1 MFHFKNSIMSKRTT
15 SFLVLAAALLLSLPS
30 GAQNSKAPKKKAG
43 TELAGQKR
51 IKASELNAVRTKTLA
66 AQQTVADEKKP
77 SLEEEQYLI
86 DKAAKEASASEVIP
100 QVNWAS
106 LECPQFVPKNGLFK
120 SDNLPKGTHR
130 FSNAPKNFKVR
141 AAVPKKG
148 ANKVQGDPN
157 AIITE
162 IPATAEVKYY
172 AISGSYHKATTSG
185 NTTTYSVAE
194 QSGNTAIAFD
204 GDDVY
209 IKNPI
214 TGYSSGTWVKGTKA
228 GNTITVPLGQFLS
241 YFASDGYGLYITLA
255 NVTSSFSGTNLTDET
270 EVTYTIDGN
279 TISLNGTNE
288 TKTLTVAWSDDDT
301 VYKYGAP
308 GGNYNTVYTLDEDYT
323 PPTAQTELVELP
335 SGVTPEDWYA
345 EGTNQYPSGSST
357 PTAAKVA
364 FDGNDVYVSGIFTS
378 LPNAWI
384 KGTLEGNKVTF
395 VTGQLLGQ
403 LTDGSSGTTYDI
415 YAVGTD
421 GSAILNNFTMT
432 YDATEKKLTLD
443 EGSEILANISVEKL
457 GYFQWIKT
465 LVISA
470 EAPAPAQ
477 IDALPYSN
485 DFSTSDLKKH
495 FTTIDANGDGN
506 TWTWANEEY
515 YINYADANNDWL
527 VSPAIKLVA
536 GKKYHFAFDSKTRS
550 SNYPETFEVKAAKE
564 ATAEA
569 LAAGTTVIAQQQVTS
584 ATYSTIE
591 TEEFTVSETGYY
603 YIGIHNTSLDQWT
616 QYVDNFL
623 IEAAPITAPYT
634 GDFSQEGTIDDYGV
648 IDANNDGKTWTW
660 SASYGA
666 YYPYSSTNQA
676 DDYLILPI
684 KLEAGKNYNVTVT
697 AASSTSWA
705 EKFEVKAGKTAT
717 VEGLSTTIIPETTVQ
732 TSTDTEYEGTFTPDE
747 AGTYYVAIHATSDA
761 DMFNLK
767 IKKLVIE
774 AGAEGNAPAA
784 VDALTVTPLSDDLG
798 ATIAFNAP
806 TKSIDGADL
815 AEGDITKIEILRDG
829 NVIHTIENPA
839 PGSAHTYMDIASD
852 LTIGTHKYQVISYG
866 ASGIGG
872 KSEEISVFLSA
883 VLDVPYT
890 FDLTANSTFSTFSVI
905 DNNAD
910 SKTWTWSASNGT
922 YYGYDSSNNADD
934 YLISAPF
941 NLVVGKSYKITVSAK
956 GSANWPEKMEVKV
969 GQEATAAG
977 LNQTVI
983 PETVVGTGNFDDYEG
998 EFTVSANGIYY
1009 IAIHAISDADK
1020 LNLCVSKLSIE
1031 AGAEP
1036 TAPAATE
1043 LTATPGAE
1051 GALNVDL
1058 SFTAP
1063 ANAVDGSALSGTE
1076 DVKIYRDDVLV
1087 NTLTGV
1093 APGSAQTWTDTDVE
1107 DGKTYV
1113 YYVVAANESGD
1124 GQKSNKV
1131 SVFVGQDVPA
1141 VVTGFEKTADTPTSL
1156 TFAWDEVTGANGG
1169 YVNPANA
1176 EYGIYK
1182 LAIESSIFGNY
1193 LVEDG
1198 ILGTVTGETTGT
1210 FDYPVDEGEQDIQY
1224 FGASVK
1230 VGTNETDPT
1239 YAYTYAIVGA
1249 PYELPIEE
1257 GFTGSTLHY
1266 VWDSSDNA
1274 RLGVTDDTSDGD
1286 DAALA
1291 LQAYGEAGEVT
1302 FFTGKVNLNPA
1313 ANPTIIFDA
1322 KKGTSSVSALTIF
1335 VLSPDGTST
1344 DVETVTLT
1352 DEYQSFKV
1360 SIPSSAK
1367 NGRYNQVGFKANFPA
1382 VQETVIID
1390 NIKIC
1395 DLYQYNLS
1403 VDLTAPKTVQAG
1415 NKVTVNATVKNIGE
1429 EIIESYNLTVKA
1441 GDKELFNQDIEEP
1454 LAMFES
1460 KKFDIDYETTIFDE
1474 AGDVTITATVTP
1486 EVDLDETDNT
1496 SEAIITIKQSSAA
1509 GPENVTAEVEEDGKT
1524 VDVAWSAPS
1533 TSTEEATDD
1542 VESYDDFDDGGLFDP
1557 TAGENGG
1564 EVSQTGNIGDWTV
1577 YDGNN
1582 GYWGYGFNG
1591 LESSL
1596 GQPGSW
1602 QVFNPSQLTASS
1614 GTLDQQYPAHS
1625 GNKYF
1630 ISTCVAEPQGA
1641 IAATDNWLISPELPG
1656 VAQTISFYV
1665 RELVDSYGAESYE
1678 VLASSTDKEI
1688 ASFSLVEAKTT
1699 SAVDWE
1705 EVSVDLPAGTKYF
1718 AIRHTSTD
1726 VWALLLDDI
1735 TFTTGGGEIDHYNI
1749 YVDGEL
1755 VDQTDGTTFNVEI
1768 DESGEHTVSV
1778 SAVYTNGQ
1786 ESAPVSAQPVT
1797 TTAID
1802 KVTVDGKPVDI
1813 YSIDGKLVRK
1823 QATSLEGL
1831 RGLYIINDKKVII
1844 K

>member
-1 MFHFKNSIMSKRTT
+1 MSKRTT

-86 DKAAKEASASEVIP
+86 DKAAKEAAASEVIP

-106 LECPQFVPKNGLFK
+106 LERPQFVPKNGLFK
-120 SDNLPKGTHR
+120 NVPVKNCIGNLSKEQTK
-130 FSNAPKNFKVR
+130 KNDAAQAELFKQF
-141 AAVPKKG
+141 
-148 ANKVQGDPN
+148 N
-157 AIITE
+157 
-162 IPATAEVKYY
+162 PATASANKAPRKAETVDEHGIITAPAEGETKYY
-172 AISGSYHKATTSG
+172 ARTGTAFYYSGGSAYT
-185 NTTTYSVAE
+185 AE
-194 QSGNTAIAFD
+194 QSGHVTIVETSD
-204 GDDVY
+204 GTVY
-209 IKNPI
+209 IKDPV
-214 TGYSSGTWVKGTKA
+214 TRYTQGTWVKGTKE
-228 GNTITVPLGQFLS
+228 GNTITVAGAQPLGYSDSYDATLS
-241 YFASDGYGLYITLA
+241 LNWGTKNESGYTRGTGDIT
-255 NVTSSFSGTNLTDET
+255 F
-270 EVTYTIDGN
+270 TIDGN
-279 TISLNGTNE
+279 TI
-288 TKTLTVAWSDDDT
+288 TLQSSSADNIIGIFWDDDNSWQGYGDYGT
-301 VYKYGAP
+301 VW
-308 GGNYNTVYTLDEDYT
+308 TLDDSYV
-323 PPTAQTELVELP
+323 PPSTDLVELP
-335 SGVTPEDWYA
+335 AGATVETWYREQTDQNGATVSGTDV
-345 EGTNQYPSGSST
+345 N
-357 PTAAKVA
+357 VA
-364 FDGNDVYVSGIFTS
+364 FVDNDVYISGIFS
-378 LPNAWI
+378 DFPDSWI
-384 KGTLEGNKVTF
+384 KGTI
-395 VTGQLLGQ
+395 
-403 LTDGSSGTTYDI
+403 SGTTVTFESEQFIGNYGTTPI
-415 YAVGTD
+415 WAYGTD
-421 GSAILNNFTMT
+421 GESLVDAFTMT
-432 YDATEKKLTLD
+432 YDATAKTLTSTNQLLGNAAEDRIYYLQWISALTL
-443 EGSEILANISVEKL
+443 
-457 GYFQWIKT
+457 Y
-465 LVISA
+465 A
-470 EAPAPAQ
+470 EAPAPTQ
-477 IDALPYSN
+477 IDELPYSN
-485 DFSTSDLKKH
+485 DFSDASLQKH
-495 FTTIDANGDGN
+495 FTV
-506 TWTWANEEY
+506 
-515 YINYADANNDWL
+515 INANNDGVTWGASNGEFVISYAAPNDDWL

-536 GKKYHFAFDSKTRS
+536 GKKYHFAIDSKVEST
-550 SNYPETFEVKAAKE
+550 NYPETFEVKAAKE
-564 ATAEA
+564 ATADA
-569 LAAGTTVIAQQQVTS
+569 LSAGTVVLAEQTINNKTD
-584 ATYSTIE
+584 YSTYE
-591 TEEFTVSETGYY
+591 TEGFSVTETGYY
-603 YIGIHNTSLDQWT
+603 YIGIHNTSNDMFK

-660 SASYGA
+660 SASNGA
-666 YYPYSSTNQA
+666 YYPYSSTNKA

-717 VEGLSTTIIPETTVQ
+717 VEGLSTTIIPETTIQ

-774 AGAEGNAPAA
+774 VGAEGNAPAA
-784 VDALTVTPLSDDLG
+784 VDALTVTPLDDVLG

-839 PGSAHTYMDIASD
+839 PGTAHTYMDIASD

-890 FDLTANSTFSTFSVI
+890 FNLTTNETFSTFSVI

-1141 VVTGFEKTADTPTSL
+1141 AVTGFEKTADTATSL

-1182 LAIESSIFGNY
+1182 LAIESSYFGDY

-1198 ILGTVTGETTGT
+1198 ILGTVTGQTTGT
-1210 FDYPVDEGEQDIQY
+1210 FDYPVDEGDQKFQY

-1239 YAYTYAIVGA
+1239 YAYTAAVVGA
-1249 PYELPIEE
+1249 PYQLPVAESFKGQSIDHFWEISGE
-1257 GFTGSTLHY
+1257 YAVAVFNS
-1266 VWDSSDNA
+1266 DESSDN
-1274 RLGVTDDTSDGD
+1274 D
-1286 DAALA
+1286 DASITLA
-1291 LQAYGEAGEVT
+1291 TLEEAGET
-1302 FFTGKVNLNPA
+1302 SLLSGKLNLNAA
-1313 ANPTIIFDA
+1313 ANPTLIFDA
-1322 KKGTSSVSALTIF
+1322 KGEGITSIDIYGCTDNEEWTKLETVALTEEFSSSKISLESIKGSRYSRIRF
-1335 VLSPDGTST
+1335 TAQTATPSERVPNYDLGVYEYTWT
-1344 DVETVTLT
+1344 D
-1352 DEYQSFKV
+1352 
-1360 SIPSSAK
+1360 
-1367 NGRYNQVGFKANFPA
+1367 R
-1382 VQETVIID
+1382 VIID
-1390 NIKIC
+1390 NITIS

-1415 NKVTVNATVKNIGE
+1415 NKVTVTATVKNLGE

-1441 GDKELFNQDIEEP
+1441 GEKELFNEDVEEP

-1496 SEAIITIKQSSAA
+1496 SDAIITVTQSAA
-1509 GPENVTAEVEEDGKT
+1509 APPTNVNATEDENGDITLTWD
-1524 VDVAWSAPS
+1524 AP
-1533 TSTEEATDD
+1533 TGSTEEFTEDFETDLGDFVSIDSDGDGFGWDVHINTGTGNHTTHGGDGSAYSASYDNDSKIALTPDNWLVVPAILNGTFKFWAVGQDPSYAAEHFAVFASTESGTDLSTFTQISDEFVATGEYQEYTADLSSYGGQAGWVAIRHFNVSDMFVLVIDD
-1542 VESYDDFDDGGLFDP
+1542 VTYLVE
-1557 TAGENGG
+1557 GG
-1564 EVSQTGNIGDWTV
+1564 EV
-1577 YDGNN
+1577 
-1582 GYWGYGFNG
+1582 
-1591 LESSL
+1591 
-1596 GQPGSW
+1596 
-1602 QVFNPSQLTASS
+1602 
-1614 GTLDQQYPAHS
+1614 
-1625 GNKYF
+1625 
-1630 ISTCVAEPQGA
+1630 VA
-1641 IAATDNWLISPELPG
+1641 
-1656 VAQTISFYV
+1656 
-1665 RELVDSYGAESYE
+1665 
-1678 VLASSTDKEI
+1678 
-1688 ASFSLVEAKTT
+1688 
-1699 SAVDWE
+1699 
-1705 EVSVDLPAGTKYF
+1705 
-1718 AIRHTSTD
+1718 
-1726 VWALLLDDI
+1726 
-1735 TFTTGGGEIDHYNI
+1735 YNI

-1755 VDQTDGTTFNVEI
+1755 ETSVDANGNPN
-1768 DESGEHTVSV
+1768 SSPMKKAASSLSV
-1778 SAVYTNGQ
+1778 VLEGIAKTLTNGAHEFAVTAVYASGAESKPEVFVLTTTTNGI
-1786 ESAPVSAQPVT
+1786 E
-1797 TTAID
+1797 AI
-1802 KVTVDGKPVDI
+1802 TVDGKPVDI

>member
-1 MFHFKNSIMSKRTT
+1 MSKRTT

-30 GAQNSKAPKKKAG
+30 GAQNSKALKKKAG

-106 LECPQFVPKNGLFK
+106 LECPQFVPKNGLFQN
-120 SDNLPKGTHR
+120 DNLPKGTHR

-660 SASYGA
+660 SASNGA
-666 YYPYSSTNQA
+666 YYPYSSTNKA

-717 VEGLSTTIIPETTVQ
+717 VEGLSTTIIPETTIQ

-784 VDALTVTPLSDDLG
+784 VDALTVTPLSDVLG

-852 LTIGTHKYQVISYG
+852 LTIGTHKYQVITYG

-890 FDLTANSTFSTFSVI
+890 FNLTTNETFSTFSVI
-905 DNNAD
+905 DNNGD
-910 SKTWTWSASNGT
+910 NSTWKWNSSNGT
-922 YYGYDSSNNADD
+922 YYGYNSSNAADD

-941 NLVVGKSYKITVSAK
+941 NLVAGKSYKITVNAK
-956 GSANWPEKMEVKV
+956 GSASWPEKMEVKV

-1093 APGSAQTWTDTDVE
+1093 APGSAQTWTDTNVE

-1266 VWDSSDNA
+1266 VWDTSDNA

-1367 NGRYNQVGFKANFPA
+1367 NGRYNQIGFKAEFPA
-1382 VQETVIID
+1382 TGETVIID
-1390 NIKIC
+1390 NIKIG
-1395 DLYQYNLS
+1395 DLYEYNLA
-1403 VDLTAPKTVQAG
+1403 VDISAPKTVQAG
-1415 NKVTVNATVKNIGE
+1415 NKVTVTAKVENIGE
-1429 EIIESYNLTVKA
+1429 ETIDSYNITIKA
-1441 GDKELFNQDIEEP
+1441 GEKELLNEDVNEP

-1460 KKFDIDYETTIFDE
+1460 KKFDADFETTIFDE

-1768 DESGEHTVSV
+1768 DESGEHTISV

>member
-30 GAQNSKAPKKKAG
+30 GAQNSKALKKKAG

-106 LECPQFVPKNGLFK
+106 LERPQFVPKNGLFK
-120 SDNLPKGTHR
+120 SDDMPKGLSRAITIGKNTKV
-130 FSNAPKNFKVR
+130 NASATQNGPRKI
-141 AAVPKKG
+141 
-148 ANKVQGDPN
+148 QGDPSN
-157 AIITE
+157 IISE

-172 AISGSYHKATTSG
+172 DVSGSYHSVDG
-185 NTTTYSVAE
+185 NTGVYTLAE
-194 QSGNTAIAFD
+194 QSGITAIAFD

-214 TGYSSGTWVKGTKA
+214 AGYDANSWIKGTKS
-228 GNTITVPLGQFLS
+228 GNTITVPLGQFLYYNTS
-241 YFASDGYGLYITLA
+241 EGYGLYITLA
-255 NVTSSFSGTNLTDET
+255 DVTTSESYGFAGTNLTTET

-279 TISLNGTNE
+279 TISLNGTSAS
-288 TKTLTVAWSDDDT
+288 KTLTVAWSDDDT
-301 VYKYGAP
+301 VYLFGAP
-308 GGNYNTVYTLDEDYT
+308 GGNYNTVYTLNESYI
-323 PPTAQTELVELP
+323 PPSTDLVELP
-335 SGVTPEDWYA
+335 AGATVQDWYA
-345 EGTNQYPSGSST
+345 EGAGSKAV

-364 FDGNDVYVSGIFTS
+364 FVDNDVYISGIFS
-378 LPNAWI
+378 DFPDSWI
-384 KGTLEGNKVTF
+384 KGTLSGNTVTF
-395 VTGQLLGQ
+395 ESGQYLGKYTQ
-403 LTDGSSGTTYDI
+403 YDIWALASPDGSIVNDTFTFTYDSE
-415 YAVGTD
+415 AQT
-421 GSAILNNFTMT
+421 
-432 YDATEKKLTLD
+432 LTLD
-443 EGSEILANISVEKL
+443 EGQYLFANAKFDEIYYLAYIESL
-457 GYFQWIKT
+457 T
-465 LVISA
+465 LYA
-470 EAPAPAQ
+470 EEPAPAQ
-477 IDALPYSN
+477 IDVLPYSN
-485 DFSTSDLKKH
+485 DFSDASLQRH
-495 FTTIDANGDGN
+495 FTVINANNDGV
-506 TWTWANEEY
+506 TWTASNGEFV
-515 YINYADANNDWL
+515 ISYAAPNDDWL

-536 GKKYHFAFDSKTRS
+536 GKKYHFAIDSKVQSTT
-550 SNYPETFEVKAAKE
+550 YPETFEVKAAKE
-564 ATAEA
+564 ATADA
-569 LAAGTTVIAQQQVTS
+569 LSAGTVVLAEQTINNKTD
-584 ATYSTIE
+584 YSTYE
-591 TEEFTVSETGYY
+591 TEGFSVTETGYY
-603 YIGIHNTSLDQWT
+603 YIGIHNTSNDMFK

-660 SASYGA
+660 SASNGA
-666 YYPYSSTNQA
+666 YYPYSSTNKA

-761 DMFNLK
+761 DMFYLK

-774 AGAEGNAPAA
+774 VGAEGNAPAA
-784 VDALTVTPLSDDLG
+784 VDALTVTPLDDVLG

-815 AEGDITKIEILRDG
+815 ADGDITKIEILRDG

-852 LTIGTHKYQVISYG
+852 LTIGTHKYQVITYG

-872 KSEEISVFLSA
+872 KSEEISVFLSGI
-883 VLDVPYT
+883 LEVPYT
-890 FDLTANSTFSTFSVI
+890 ADFSNAGTFDTFQVI
-905 DNNAD
+905 DNNSD
-910 SKTWTWSASNGT
+910 TKTWTWSAQYFANYSYSQANA
-922 YYGYDSSNNADD
+922 ADD
-934 YLISAPF
+934 YLVTSRIHLEA
-941 NLVVGKSYKITVSAK
+941 GKSYKATVNAAVYSE
-956 GSANWPEKMEVKV
+956 SYPEKFEVVV
-969 GQEATAAG
+969 GKEATAAG

-983 PETVVGTGNFDDYEG
+983 AETTVTSKEYNDFEG
-998 EFTVSANGIYY
+998 DFSVAEDGVYY
-1009 IAIHAISDADK
+1009 VAIHATSDANMWRLQVK
-1020 LNLCVSKLSIE
+1020 KFSIE
-1031 AGAEP
+1031 KGAEP

-1291 LQAYGEAGEVT
+1291 LQATGEAGEVT

-1352 DEYQSFKV
+1352 DEYQTFKV

-1367 NGRYNQVGFKANFPA
+1367 NGRYNQIGFKAEFPA
-1382 VQETVIID
+1382 TGETVIID
-1390 NIKIC
+1390 NIKIG
-1395 DLYQYNLS
+1395 DLYEYNLA
-1403 VDLTAPKTVQAG
+1403 VDISAPKTVQAG
-1415 NKVTVNATVKNIGE
+1415 NKVTVTAKVENIGE

-1557 TAGENGG
+1557 TAGDNGG

-1596 GQPGSW
+1596 RQPGSW

-1630 ISTCVAEPQGA
+1630 ISTCVAEPEGA

-1656 VAQTISFYV
+1656 IAQTISFYV

-1768 DESGEHTVSV
+1768 DESGEHTISV

-1786 ESAPVSAQPVT
+1786 ESAPVSADPVT

>member
-1 MFHFKNSIMSKRTT
+1 M
-15 SFLVLAAALLLSLPS
+15 
-30 GAQNSKAPKKKAG
+30 
-43 TELAGQKR
+43 
-51 IKASELNAVRTKTLA
+51 
-66 AQQTVADEKKP
+66 
-77 SLEEEQYLI
+77 
-86 DKAAKEASASEVIP
+86 
-100 QVNWAS
+100 
-106 LECPQFVPKNGLFK
+106 
-120 SDNLPKGTHR
+120 
-130 FSNAPKNFKVR
+130 
-141 AAVPKKG
+141 
-148 ANKVQGDPN
+148 
-157 AIITE
+157 
-162 IPATAEVKYY
+162 
-172 AISGSYHKATTSG
+172 
-185 NTTTYSVAE
+185 
-194 QSGNTAIAFD
+194 
-204 GDDVY
+204 
-209 IKNPI
+209 
-214 TGYSSGTWVKGTKA
+214 
-228 GNTITVPLGQFLS
+228 
-241 YFASDGYGLYITLA
+241 
-255 NVTSSFSGTNLTDET
+255 
-270 EVTYTIDGN
+270 
-279 TISLNGTNE
+279 
-288 TKTLTVAWSDDDT
+288 
-301 VYKYGAP
+301 
-308 GGNYNTVYTLDEDYT
+308 
-323 PPTAQTELVELP
+323 
-335 SGVTPEDWYA
+335 
-345 EGTNQYPSGSST
+345 
-357 PTAAKVA
+357 
-364 FDGNDVYVSGIFTS
+364 
-378 LPNAWI
+378 
-384 KGTLEGNKVTF
+384 
-395 VTGQLLGQ
+395 
-403 LTDGSSGTTYDI
+403 
-415 YAVGTD
+415 
-421 GSAILNNFTMT
+421 
-432 YDATEKKLTLD
+432 
-443 EGSEILANISVEKL
+443 
-457 GYFQWIKT
+457 
-465 LVISA
+465 
-470 EAPAPAQ
+470 
-477 IDALPYSN
+477 
-485 DFSTSDLKKH
+485 
-495 FTTIDANGDGN
+495 
-506 TWTWANEEY
+506 
-515 YINYADANNDWL
+515 
-527 VSPAIKLVA
+527 
-536 GKKYHFAFDSKTRS
+536 
-550 SNYPETFEVKAAKE
+550 
-564 ATAEA
+564 
-569 LAAGTTVIAQQQVTS
+569 
-584 ATYSTIE
+584 
-591 TEEFTVSETGYY
+591 
-603 YIGIHNTSLDQWT
+603 
-616 QYVDNFL
+616 
-623 IEAAPITAPYT
+623 
-634 GDFSQEGTIDDYGV
+634 
-648 IDANNDGKTWTW
+648 
-660 SASYGA
+660 
-666 YYPYSSTNQA
+666 
-676 DDYLILPI
+676 
-684 KLEAGKNYNVTVT
+684 
-697 AASSTSWA
+697 
-705 EKFEVKAGKTAT
+705 
-717 VEGLSTTIIPETTVQ
+717 
-732 TSTDTEYEGTFTPDE
+732 
-747 AGTYYVAIHATSDA
+747 
-761 DMFNLK
+761 
-767 IKKLVIE
+767 
-774 AGAEGNAPAA
+774 
-784 VDALTVTPLSDDLG
+784 
-798 ATIAFNAP
+798 
-806 TKSIDGADL
+806 
-815 AEGDITKIEILRDG
+815 
-829 NVIHTIENPA
+829 
-839 PGSAHTYMDIASD
+839 
-852 LTIGTHKYQVISYG
+852 
-866 ASGIGG
+866 
-872 KSEEISVFLSA
+872 
-883 VLDVPYT
+883 
-890 FDLTANSTFSTFSVI
+890 
-905 DNNAD
+905 
-910 SKTWTWSASNGT
+910 
-922 YYGYDSSNNADD
+922 
-934 YLISAPF
+934 
-941 NLVVGKSYKITVSAK
+941 
-956 GSANWPEKMEVKV
+956 KV

-1076 DVKIYRDDVLV
+1076 DVKIYRDDALV

-1093 APGSAQTWTDTDVE
+1093 APGSAQTWTDTNVE

-1131 SVFVGQDVPA
+1131 SVFVGQDTPA

-1230 VGTNETDPT
+1230 IGENETDPT
-1239 YAYTYAIVGA
+1239 YAYTYALVGA

-1291 LQAYGEAGEVT
+1291 LQATGEAGEVT

-1474 AGDVTITATVTP
+1474 AGDVTITAKVTP

-1557 TAGENGG
+1557 TAGDNGG

-1630 ISTCVAEPQGA
+1630 ISTCVAEPEGA

-1656 VAQTISFYV
+1656 IAQTISFYV

-1786 ESAPVSAQPVT
+1786 ESAPVSADPVT

>member
-1 MFHFKNSIMSKRTT
+1 MSKRTT

-30 GAQNSKAPKKKAG
+30 GAQNSKALKKKAG

-86 DKAAKEASASEVIP
+86 DKAAKEAAASEVIP

-106 LECPQFVPKNGLFK
+106 LERPQFVPKNGLFQN
-120 SDNLPKGTHR
+120 DNLPKGTHR

-684 KLEAGKNYNVTVT
+684 KLEAGKSYNVTVT
-697 AASSTSWA
+697 AASSNTYP

-717 VEGLSTTIIPETTVQ
+717 AEGLSSTIIPETTIK
-732 TSTDTEYEGTFTPDE
+732 TSADTEYEGTFTPDE

-761 DMFNLK
+761 DQFNLK

-774 AGAEGNAPAA
+774 VGAEGNAPAA
-784 VDALTVTPLSDDLG
+784 VDDLTVTPLSDDLG

-839 PGSAHTYMDIASD
+839 PSSAHTYMDIASD

-872 KSEEISVFLSA
+872 KSEEISVFLST

-890 FDLTANSTFSTFSVI
+890 FNLTTNETFSTFSVI
-905 DNNAD
+905 DNNGD
-910 SKTWTWSASNGT
+910 NSTWKWNSSNGT
-922 YYGYDSSNNADD
+922 YYGYNSSNAADD

-941 NLVVGKSYKITVSAK
+941 NLVAGKNYKITVNAK
-956 GSANWPEKMEVKV
+956 GSASWPEKMEVKV

-1063 ANAVDGSALSGTE
+1063 ANAIDGSALSGTE

-1093 APGSAQTWTDTDVE
+1093 APGSAQTWTDTNVE

-1249 PYELPIEE
+1249 PYELPIAE

-1591 LESSL
+1591 LESTL

-1656 VAQTISFYV
+1656 IAQTISFYV

-1786 ESAPVSAQPVT
+1786 ESAPVSADPVT

>member
-1 MFHFKNSIMSKRTT
+1 MSKRTT

-86 DKAAKEASASEVIP
+86 DKAAKEAAASEVIP

-106 LECPQFVPKNGLFK
+106 LERPQFVPKNGLFK
-120 SDNLPKGTHR
+120 NVPVKNCIGNLSKEQTK
-130 FSNAPKNFKVR
+130 KNDAAQAELFKQF
-141 AAVPKKG
+141 
-148 ANKVQGDPN
+148 N
-157 AIITE
+157 
-162 IPATAEVKYY
+162 PATASANKAPRKAETVDEHGIITAPAEGETKYY
-172 AISGSYHKATTSG
+172 ARTGTAFYYSGGSAYT
-185 NTTTYSVAE
+185 AE
-194 QSGNTAIAFD
+194 QSGHVTIVETSD
-204 GDDVY
+204 GTVY
-209 IKNPI
+209 IKDPV
-214 TGYSSGTWVKGTKA
+214 TRYTQGTWVKGTKE
-228 GNTITVPLGQFLS
+228 GNTITVAGAQPLGYSDSYDATLS
-241 YFASDGYGLYITLA
+241 LNWGTKNESGYTRGTGDIT
-255 NVTSSFSGTNLTDET
+255 F
-270 EVTYTIDGN
+270 TIDGN
-279 TISLNGTNE
+279 TI
-288 TKTLTVAWSDDDT
+288 TLQSSSADNIIGIFWDDDNSWQGYGDYGT
-301 VYKYGAP
+301 VW
-308 GGNYNTVYTLDEDYT
+308 TLDDSYV
-323 PPTAQTELVELP
+323 PPSTDLVELP
-335 SGVTPEDWYA
+335 AGATVETWYREQTDQNGATVSGTDV
-345 EGTNQYPSGSST
+345 N
-357 PTAAKVA
+357 VA
-364 FDGNDVYVSGIFTS
+364 FVDNDVYISGIFS
-378 LPNAWI
+378 DFPDSWI
-384 KGTLEGNKVTF
+384 KGTI
-395 VTGQLLGQ
+395 
-403 LTDGSSGTTYDI
+403 SGTTVTFESEQFIGNYGTTPI
-415 YAVGTD
+415 WAYGTD
-421 GSAILNNFTMT
+421 GESLVDAFTMT
-432 YDATEKKLTLD
+432 YDATAKTLTSTNQLLGNAAEDRIYYLQWISALTL
-443 EGSEILANISVEKL
+443 
-457 GYFQWIKT
+457 Y
-465 LVISA
+465 A
-470 EAPAPAQ
+470 EAPAPTQ
-477 IDALPYSN
+477 IDELPYSN
-485 DFSTSDLKKH
+485 DFSDASLQKH
-495 FTTIDANGDGN
+495 FTV
-506 TWTWANEEY
+506 
-515 YINYADANNDWL
+515 INANNDGVTWGASNGEFVISYAAPNDDWL

-536 GKKYHFAFDSKTRS
+536 GKKYHFAIDSKVEST
-550 SNYPETFEVKAAKE
+550 NYPETFEVKAAKE
-564 ATAEA
+564 ATADA
-569 LAAGTTVIAQQQVTS
+569 LSAGTVVLAEQTINNKTD
-584 ATYSTIE
+584 YSTYE
-591 TEEFTVSETGYY
+591 TEGFSVTETGYY
-603 YIGIHNTSLDQWT
+603 YIGIHNTSNDMFK

-660 SASYGA
+660 SASNGA
-666 YYPYSSTNQA
+666 YYPYSSTNKA

-717 VEGLSTTIIPETTVQ
+717 VEGLSTTIIPETTIQ

-774 AGAEGNAPAA
+774 VGAEGNAPAA
-784 VDALTVTPLSDDLG
+784 VDALTVTPLDDVLG

-839 PGSAHTYMDIASD
+839 PGTAHTYMDIASD

-890 FDLTANSTFSTFSVI
+890 FNLTTNETFSTFSVI

-1076 DVKIYRDDVLV
+1076 DVKIYRDDALV

-1141 VVTGFEKTADTPTSL
+1141 AVTGFEKTADTATSL

-1182 LAIESSIFGNY
+1182 LAIESSYFGDY

-1198 ILGTVTGETTGT
+1198 ILGTVTGQTTGT
-1210 FDYPVDEGEQDIQY
+1210 FDYPVDEGDQKFQY

-1239 YAYTYAIVGA
+1239 YAYTAAVVGA
-1249 PYELPIEE
+1249 PYQLPVAESFKGQSIDHFWEISGE
-1257 GFTGSTLHY
+1257 YAVAVFNS
-1266 VWDSSDNA
+1266 DESSDN
-1274 RLGVTDDTSDGD
+1274 D
-1286 DAALA
+1286 DASITLA
-1291 LQAYGEAGEVT
+1291 TLEEAGET
-1302 FFTGKVNLNPA
+1302 SLLSGKLNLNAA
-1313 ANPTIIFDA
+1313 ANPTLIFDA
-1322 KKGTSSVSALTIF
+1322 KGEGITSIDIYGCTDNEEWTKLETVALTEEFSSSKISLESIKGSRYSRIRF
-1335 VLSPDGTST
+1335 TAQTATPSERVPNYDLGVYEYTWT
-1344 DVETVTLT
+1344 D
-1352 DEYQSFKV
+1352 
-1360 SIPSSAK
+1360 
-1367 NGRYNQVGFKANFPA
+1367 R
-1382 VQETVIID
+1382 VIID
-1390 NIKIC
+1390 NITIS

-1441 GDKELFNQDIEEP
+1441 GEKELFNEDVEEP

-1496 SEAIITIKQSSAA
+1496 SDAIITVTQSAA
-1509 GPENVTAEVEEDGKT
+1509 APPTNVNATEDENGDITLTWD
-1524 VDVAWSAPS
+1524 AP
-1533 TSTEEATDD
+1533 TGSTEEFTEDFETDLGDFVSIDSDGDGFGWDVHINTGTGNHTTHGGDGSAYSASYDNDSKIALTPDNWLVVPAILNGTFKFWAVGQDPSYAAEHFAVFASTESGTDLSTFTQISDEFVATGEYQEYTADLSSYGGQAGWVAIRHFNVSDMFVLVIDD
-1542 VESYDDFDDGGLFDP
+1542 VTYLVE
-1557 TAGENGG
+1557 GG
-1564 EVSQTGNIGDWTV
+1564 EV
-1577 YDGNN
+1577 
-1582 GYWGYGFNG
+1582 
-1591 LESSL
+1591 
-1596 GQPGSW
+1596 
-1602 QVFNPSQLTASS
+1602 
-1614 GTLDQQYPAHS
+1614 
-1625 GNKYF
+1625 
-1630 ISTCVAEPQGA
+1630 VA
-1641 IAATDNWLISPELPG
+1641 
-1656 VAQTISFYV
+1656 
-1665 RELVDSYGAESYE
+1665 
-1678 VLASSTDKEI
+1678 
-1688 ASFSLVEAKTT
+1688 
-1699 SAVDWE
+1699 
-1705 EVSVDLPAGTKYF
+1705 
-1718 AIRHTSTD
+1718 
-1726 VWALLLDDI
+1726 
-1735 TFTTGGGEIDHYNI
+1735 YNI

-1755 VDQTDGTTFNVEI
+1755 ETSVDANGNPN
-1768 DESGEHTVSV
+1768 SSPMKKAASSLSV
-1778 SAVYTNGQ
+1778 VLEGIAKTLTNGAHEFAVTAVYASGAESKPEVFVLTTTTNGI
-1786 ESAPVSAQPVT
+1786 E
-1797 TTAID
+1797 AI
-1802 KVTVDGKPVDI
+1802 TVDGKPVDI